1 VSEERRH
8 AMFALKPVTRRAL
21 LPRTEN
27 LFGWPVEF
35 ETLFNRLFRLPVVE
49 TPEWNYPWGLT
60 TEEKEKEVVVRA
72 ELPGFTPEELFVE
85 ITGMMLKVKAE
96 HKPVE
101 EKEKAEKAEVKAE
114 RTFEYEVTLPE
125 TVELEKVEAT
135 YRNGVLEVHF
145 PRKPEAVGRRIEV
158 KT

>member
-1 VSEERRH
+1 
-8 AMFALKPVTRRAL
+8 MFALKPMTTRRMEAM

-35 ETLFNRLFRLPVVE
+35 ETLFDRLFRLPVLE
-49 TPEWNYPWGLT
+49 APEWNYPWGLT

-72 ELPGFTPEELFVE
+72 ELPGFTPEEVFVE
-85 ITGMMLKVKAE
+85 ITGNALTVKAE

-101 EKEKAEKAEVKAE
+101 EKEKPAKAEVKPE
-114 RTFEYEVTLPE
+114 RTFAYEVTLPE
-125 TVELEKVEAT
+125 AVELEKVEAT